1 MSNAAI
7 ERAAAYRPS
16 IAAQENQFQ
25 KFRLITAFIENQR
38 AQMAA
43 IFKPFMQ

>member
-25 KFRLITAFIENQR
+25 TFRLITAFIEKQK
-38 AQMAA
+38 AQMAT
-43 IFKPFMQ
+43 IFKSFLQ